1 MLCSSPIG
9 NLFAETFHG
18 KWNMQTSF
26 LFTIGILGLNC
37 LTTKKWEKFKRKVR
51 NDDHSFVCWIGDMME
66 NAIPGSKSDP
76 LLQKMSPFEQK
87 EMFIENL
94 IDFGDKTI
102 SVNPGNHEYNRS
114 TRTCGL
120 YPVYDACERAGIGDR
135 YRDVVAFINLGVG
148 VSKKDPKNK
157 QVHYFGQTQHKAKDC
172 KCYGTSDFTDGIDWF
187 AFGHDH
193 RPGDN
198 PRAKLVFDHQNNTIY
213 KRNIENID
221 CGSGCVFGGYGAQN
235 ACRPQSDKM
244 YMLTLFSGEKQ
255 LESRGFYV

>member
-1 MLCSSPIG
+1 MFLPDWQPICR
-9 NLFAETFHG
+9 NLPREMEYANIFFIHDWHFGSE
-18 KWNMQTSF
+18 
-26 LFTIGILGLNC
+26 LFDN
-37 LTTKKWEKFKRKVR
+37 KKWEKFKRKVL

-76 LLQKMSPFEQK
+76 LLQKLSPFEQK
-87 EMFIENL
+87 EVFIEQL

-114 TRTCGL
+114 TKTCGL

-135 YRDVVAFINLGVG
+135 YRNIIAFINLGVG

-172 KCYGTSDFTDGIDWF
+172 RSYGTSDFTDGIDWF

-198 PRAKLVFDHQNNTIY
+198 PRAKLVFDRQNNVIY

-244 YMLTLFSGEKQ
+244 YMLTIFGEEKRM
-255 LESRGFYV
+255 ETSGFYL

>member
-1 MLCSSPIG
+1 
-9 NLFAETFHG
+9 
-18 KWNMQTSF
+18 
-26 LFTIGILGLNC
+26 
-37 LTTKKWEKFKRKVR
+37 
-51 NDDHSFVCWIGDMME
+51 MME

-114 TRTCGL
+114 TKTCGL

-135 YRDVVAFINLGVG
+135 YRDVIAFINLGVG

-172 KCYGTSDFTDGIDWF
+172 KAYGTSDFTDGIDWF
-187 AFGHDH
+187 ACGHDH
-193 RPGDN
+193 TPYDK
-198 PRAKLVFDHQNNTIY
+198 PRAKLVFDHQNNKIY

-244 YMLTLFSGEKQ
+244 YMLTLFGGEKQ